1 MEGGPGAGPGPGP
14 RSSNRGVLQLA
25 TVVAVLGK
33 TAGPPQAAIVVLTVT
48 CAETVVM
55 TSQ

>member
-1 MEGGPGAGPGPGP
+1 MEGGPGAGPEPGP
-14 RSSNRGVLQLA
+14 RSSNKGVLQLA

-33 TAGPPQAAIVVLTVT
+33 TAGLPQAAIVVLTVT
-48 CAETVVM
+48 CPETVVM

>member
-1 MEGGPGAGPGPGP
+1 MEGGPGPGPGPGP

-33 TAGPPQAAIVVLTVT
+33 TAGLPQAAIVVLTVT
-48 CAETVVM
+48 CPETVVM